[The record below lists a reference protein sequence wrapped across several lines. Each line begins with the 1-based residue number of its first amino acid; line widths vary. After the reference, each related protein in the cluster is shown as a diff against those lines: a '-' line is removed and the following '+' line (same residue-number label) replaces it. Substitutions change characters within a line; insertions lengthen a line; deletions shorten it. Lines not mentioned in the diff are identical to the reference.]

1 MNITVPDLCK
11 KLQSLFMEDAQEL
24 GRSSGFI
31 KRERKFS
38 GASFA
43 QTLVFGWLST
53 PEASLEDLCQSASSC
68 GVHISP
74 QGLQYRLRA
83 DAAQFLKA
91 LLERSITY
99 LVEAEGASI
108 AFLEKYQGV
117 YIQDSSILALPR
129 ELAGVWQG
137 SGNQT
142 GSLASLKLQTV
153 FEYQSGQLHLALY
166 PGRIH
171 DSRVQRTNLPPKA
184 LHLAD
189 TGYFKTRLFSH
200 LDQQGTYWLTRVPAR
215 VGVWVNDQIMPL
227 ATWLSE
233 QASDRIDTQVKLSA
247 QQLACRLIAHRVP
260 PDIAQ
265 QRRERVIADAKAN
278 GRQVRDTTLAL
289 CEWTVL
295 ATNLPLEQLS
305 PQQAIILIRLRWQI
319 ELLFK
324 LWKQGLALAS
334 PRTSNP
340 QQILCEV
347 YAKLLAV
354 VVQHWILLIGCWDHA
369 DRSLFKAVQVLRK
382 HALQL
387 AVSLPYLPRLADT
400 LHTLIFSMQRCK
412 IQKRRAKPAT
422 FQLLDLA
429 FP

>member
-1 MNITVPDLCK
+1 MCITVPDLCE
-11 KLQSLFMEDAQEL
+11 KLQSLLMEDAQEL
-24 GRSSGFI
+24 GRRSGFI

-43 QTLVFGWLST
+43 QTLVFGWLAT
-53 PEASLEDLCQSASSC
+53 PQASLEDLCQSASSC

-74 QGLQYRLRA
+74 QGLQNRLGA
-83 DAAQFLKA
+83 EAAAFLKV
-91 LLERSITY
+91 LLERSLTY

-108 AFLEKYQGV
+108 AFLEQFEGV

-129 ELAGVWQG
+129 ELAEVWQG

-142 GSLASLKLQTV
+142 GALASLKLQTV
-153 FEYQSGQLHLALY
+153 FEYQHGQLHLALY
-166 PGRIH
+166 PGRVH
-171 DSRVQRTNLPPKA
+171 DSRVPQATLPPKA

-189 TGYFKTRLFSH
+189 TGYFKVDLFRQLGQHGS
-200 LDQQGTYWLTRVPAR
+200 YWLTRVPAR
-215 VGVWVNDQIMPL
+215 VGVWVKGQVVPL
-227 ATWLSE
+227 ATWLAQQGQE
-233 QASDRIDTQVKLSA
+233 RIDTAVDLSA
-247 QQLACRLIAHRVP
+247 QQLPCRLIAERVP
-260 PDIAQ
+260 PEIAQ
-265 QRRERVIADAKAN
+265 QRRERALADAKAN
-278 GRQVRDTTLAL
+278 ARQVREVTLAL

-295 ATNLPLEQLS
+295 ATNLPLEALS
-305 PQQAIILIRLRWQI
+305 PQQAILLMRLPWQI

-324 LWKQGLALAS
+324 LWKQGLGFAR
-334 PRTSNP
+334 PRSRQP
-340 QQILCEV
+340 HQILCEV

-382 HALQL
+382 HALHL
-387 AVSLPYLPRLADT
+387 AVSLPYLPRLADA
-400 LHTLIFSMQRCK
+400 LHTLLFSMQRCK
-412 IQKRRAKPAT
+412 VQKRRAKPAT